1 MRSAVDI
8 QSLDV
13 YPALSCDEQRPP
25 DARIERCLKRRSII
39 GRPIAFYPIRFI
51 DDNTVVSRFSR
62 LCSAQH
68 CCRKARKAKDVSA
81 VHHKIQL
88 RG

>member
-1 MRSAVDI
+1 MRSAADI

-13 YPALSCDEQRPP
+13 DPALSCDEQRPP

-51 DDNTVVSRFSR
+51 DDHAVVSRFSR
-62 LCSAQH
+62 LCSVQH
-68 CCRKARKAKDVSA
+68 RCRKACKAKHVSA
-81 VHHKIQL
+81 VHH
-88 RG
+88 